1 MNNKFNAAGLL
12 LKFGESVLLG
22 RRSSICTNLN
32 GYWSM
37 PCGVTE
43 EGESP
48 IDAAKREFFEE
59 TGSIAEGD
67 IKFLNSFQ
75 MENGGEFSLF
85 FTEADSLVFPSAKA
99 LDAIEH
105 EEWGYFRISKESLP
119 TPMTKETKKS
129 ILMLK

>member
-85 FTEADSLVFPSAKA
+85 FTEADSLVFPSAKHEVINIFSVA
-99 LDAIEH
+99 PTDIFGNLIKHPFKPFFAEAI
-105 EEWGYFRISKESLP
+105 
-119 TPMTKETKKS
+119 M
-129 ILMLK
+129 